1 VDEGWKSVGISAE
14 IAARIMEH
22 AFYELDAP
30 VGRVCTAEIP
40 LPYPHHLE
48 LAAMPSVDRIVEAT
62 QQAMQGISGEMVSDM
77 AVA

>member
-1 VDEGWKSVGISAE
+1 
-14 IAARIMEH
+14 MEQ

-48 LAAMPSVDRIVEAT
+48 LAAMPSVERIIEAA
-62 QQAMQGISGEMVSDM
+62 QRAMRGESGEM